1 MCFCSLR
8 FVVVLFAVGSPGCT
22 EKADFIKRVRE
33 TANADSAD
41 ADEALPVVARR
52 RRHPM

>member
-1 MCFCSLR
+1 MFL
-8 FVVVLFAVGSPGCT
+8 FVAVCCCVVCGSPGCT

-33 TANADSAD
+33 TADADSAD

-52 RRHPM
+52 RRHPT